1 MKKSN
6 LLKNVLISL
15 LIIPFTILTLVS
27 CNQLTSNLEITC
39 YEIEQVYKDYGY
51 STYHRHKNEEYDS
64 CYMIFKE
71 NEESEA
77 AIYFNVYDTI
87 EEAKNAQKEEQ
98 WNLVLWFYAMIQGEA
113 RWKESKSYNNI
124 QYSYFDSS
132 LAVPFEN
139 LLN

>member
-1 MKKSN
+1 
-6 LLKNVLISL
+6 
-15 LIIPFTILTLVS
+15 
-27 CNQLTSNLEITC
+27 
-39 YEIEQVYKDYGY
+39 
-51 STYHRHKNEEYDS
+51 
-64 CYMIFKE
+64 MIFKE
-71 NEESEA
+71 NEDSED

-87 EEAKNAQKEEQ
+87 EEAKNVQKEER